1 MMKSASEMICFQ
13 EVPDEVSLSFSIS
26 NCPNN
31 CPECHSPWLREDC
44 GREVFWLLPQLL
56 RKYKDKITCVLFMG
70 GNDEKQRYQL
80 LNVLHYCQAK
90 GFKTALYSGFNEWP
104 DAELLDLLD
113 YVKIGSYNPNYG
125 GLKHSTTNQRM
136 YKKQNGVWEDIT
148 ARFWS
153 SDII

>member
-31 CPECHSPWLREDC
+31 CPGCHSPWLREDC

-56 RKYKDKITCVLFMG
+56 RKYTNKITCVLFMG
-70 GNDEKQRYQL
+70 GNDEKQRHQL
-80 LNVLHYCQAK
+80 LSVLHYCRVK
-90 GFKTALYSGFNEWP
+90 GFKTALYSGFDEWP
-104 DAELLDLLD
+104 DAKLLDLLD
-113 YVKIGSYNPNYG
+113 YVKIGSYDSNYG

-136 YKKQNGVWEDIT
+136 YKKTNGAWKDIT
-148 ARFWS
+148 SRFWS